1 MHVRA
6 WIPQHERKKAVDVA
20 TVVDVVVKESTSRKM
35 TSVSEIFV
43 RRPVMTTL
51 IMIGILVFGIVAYRM
66 LPVSDLPNVDFPTIQ
81 VTAQLPGAAPDTMA
95 SAVATPLEK
104 QFSTIPALDS
114 MTSVSGIGQT
124 QITLQFTL
132 ERNIDAAALDVQ
144 SSISAA
150 LKQLPPTMT
159 TPPTFR
165 KVNPADAPI
174 FFLGMSSKTLPLSK
188 VDEYGESLLAQR
200 LSMIDGVALVNV
212 YGSAKYAVR
221 IDLDPGAMASRGL
234 GIDQV
239 QAAVS
244 AGNVDLPTGV
254 LYGSDRTYNVIVNGQ
269 YDNAKP
275 FGDLIVSYQNGAPVR
290 LKDIGHVYDG
300 VQTDK
305 LAAWVNGQRGVLLA
319 IQKQP
324 GVNTIAVVQRIRAV
338 LPGFEK
344 QLPAG
349 VDLKIFYDR
358 TESIRA
364 SVDDV
369 EFSLLLALGLVILV
383 IFIFLRNLSATIIPA
398 LALPMSIVGTFAVMY
413 PFGYSLDNLSLMA
426 LTLCVGFVVDDAIV
440 MLENISRHMDMGK
453 TPLQAT
459 LDGAQEIGFT
469 IVSMT
474 LSLAA
479 VFIPLLFMGG
489 IIGRLLHEFAVT
501 IVSAVLVSGF
511 VSLSLTPMLCSRML
525 KSHKGEKHGRMYQF
539 FEDVFDG
546 MQGFYK
552 RTLHASLDHRRWV
565 LAGFGLILI
574 VTVALFVLVP
584 KGFLPSDD
592 TGQLFVFTEADQDV
606 GFAEMARKQHE
617 AAAIIQQD
625 KNIQGVMSFIGVSGS
640 SATINLGRM
649 IITLKPRSERAVP
662 DDVIQELR
670 PKLTGI
676 PGFKVYLQ
684 NIPIIRIG
692 GQLTKTQY
700 QYTLQDIDTKELFAF
715 VPKLV
720 ASISKLQGFQDVTS
734 DLLIATPEM
743 DVKIDRD
750 AASAVGV
757 TAAQIEG
764 ALYTAFGPQQVS
776 TIYTSIDQYWVLM
789 QVDPAKQDDT
799 GVLGQIY
806 IHSSGGQLVPL
817 SAVAHFDK
825 SVGPATISHFGQ
837 VPSVTLSFNL
847 APGVSLSQA
856 VERIDAAVAKM
867 NMPETITGSFQGTAQ
882 AFQSSIAGMGILLML
897 AIFVIYLV
905 LGILYES
912 FIHPVTILLG
922 LPTAA
927 FGALLTL
934 MIFHIDLNLYSAVGL
949 IMLIGIVKKNAIMM
963 IDFAV
968 GAERGGKSAEE
979 AIFEACLVR
988 FRPIMMTSFAA
999 LFGTLPI
1006 AIGFGAGGDSRRPLG
1021 LAVVGGLLTSQ
1032 ILTLYLTP
1040 AIYVYFDHFQ
1050 EWLRH
1055 RRKRRATGRHNVA
1068 AAD

>member
-1 MHVRA
+1 M
-6 WIPQHERKKAVDVA
+6 
-20 TVVDVVVKESTSRKM
+20 
-35 TSVSEIFV
+35 SVSEIFV

-51 IMIGILVFGIVAYRM
+51 VMVGILVFGVVAYRL

-81 VTAQLPGAAPDTMA
+81 VSAQLPGASPETMA

-114 MTSVSGIGQT
+114 MTSVSGIGQS

-144 SSISAA
+144 SAISAA

-174 FFLGMSSKTLPLSK
+174 YFVGMTSDTLPLSK

-200 LSMIDGVALVNV
+200 LSMIEGVALVNV
-212 YGSAKYAVR
+212 YGSAKHAVR
-221 IDLDPGAMASRGL
+221 IDLDPGAMAARGL

-239 QAAVS
+239 QSAVAS
-244 AGNVDLPTGV
+244 GNVDLPTGT
-254 LYGSDRTYNVIVNGQ
+254 LYGSNRTYNVMVNGQ
-269 YDNAKP
+269 FEAAKP
-275 FGDLIVSYQNGAPVR
+275 FENLVVSYQNGAPVR
-290 LKDIGHVYDG
+290 LKDIGRVYDG
-300 VQTDK
+300 IQNDK
-305 LAAWVNGQRGVLLA
+305 LAAWVNGKRGVLLA

-324 GVNTIAVVQRIRAV
+324 GVNTIAVVERIRAV
-338 LPGFEK
+338 LPEFEK

-349 VDLKIFYDR
+349 VDLKVFYDR

-369 EFSLLLALGLVILV
+369 EFSLLLALALVVLV
-383 IFIFLRNLSATIIPA
+383 IFLFLRNLSATIIPS
-398 LALPMSIVGTFAVMY
+398 LALPMSIVGTFAIMY

-440 MLENISRHMDMGK
+440 MLENISRHMEMGK
-453 TPLQAT
+453 TPVQAT
-459 LDGAQEIGFT
+459 FDGAREIGFT

-479 VFIPLLFMGG
+479 VFIPIMFMGG

-501 IVSAVLVSGF
+501 IVAAVLVSGF

-525 KSHKGEKHGRMYQF
+525 KAHHGERHGRLYQF
-539 FEDVFDG
+539 FEHVFDG
-546 MQGFYK
+546 MQRLYR
-552 RTLHASLDHRRWV
+552 RTLEIALAHRLAVLVAFASI
-565 LAGFGLILI
+565 LAA
-574 VTVALFVLVP
+574 TVALFVVVP

-592 TGQLFVFTEADQDV
+592 TGQLFAFTEADQDV
-606 GFAEMARKQHE
+606 GFDEMARKHTE
-617 AAAIIQQD
+617 AARIIRD
-625 KNIQGVMSFIGVSGS
+625 DPNVAGVMAFMGVSGS
-640 SATINLGRM
+640 SATLNVGRM
-649 IITLKPRSERAVP
+649 IVTLKPRSQRGSP
-662 DDVIQELR
+662 DEVIQELR

-684 NIPIIRIG
+684 NIPVIRIG

-720 ASISKLQGFQDVTS
+720 DALSKLEGFQDVTS
-734 DLLIATPEM
+734 DLLIASPEM

-776 TIYTSIDQYWVLM
+776 TIYTSIDEYWVLM
-789 QVDPAKQDDT
+789 EVDPKRQDDP

-806 IHSSGGQLVPL
+806 IHASSGQLVPL
-817 SAVAHFDK
+817 SAVAHFEK
-825 SVGPATISHFGQ
+825 SVGPATISHLGQ

-856 VERIDAAVAKM
+856 VQRLDAAVAKLR
-867 NMPETITGSFQGTAQ
+867 MPDTITGSFQGTAQ
-882 AFQSSIAGMGILLML
+882 AFQSSISGMGILLIL

-934 MIFHIDLNLYSAVGL
+934 LVFRIDLNLYSAVGL

-963 IDFAV
+963 IDFAIE
-968 GAERGGKSAEE
+968 AERSGKRAED

-1006 AIGFGAGGDSRRPLG
+1006 AIGAGAGGESRRPLG

-1032 ILTLYLTP
+1032 VLTLYLTP
-1040 AIYVYFDHFQ
+1040 VIYIYFDHLQ
-1050 EWLRH
+1050 GWLRGG
-1055 RRKRRATGRHNVA
+1055 RSRRAVA
-1068 AAD
+1068 GETEIGKNTIRPAH

>member
-1 MHVRA
+1 
-6 WIPQHERKKAVDVA
+6 
-20 TVVDVVVKESTSRKM
+20 
-35 TSVSEIFV
+35 
-43 RRPVMTTL
+43 MTTL
-51 IMIGILVFGIVAYRM
+51 LMVGILVFGIVAYRL

-81 VTAQLPGAAPDTMA
+81 VSATLPGASPETMA

-114 MTSVSGIGQT
+114 MTSTSGIGQT

-132 ERNIDAAALDVQ
+132 DRGIDAAALDVQ
-144 SSISAA
+144 AAISAA
-150 LKQLPPTMT
+150 LKQLPTSMT
-159 TPPTFR
+159 TPPSFR

-174 FFLGMSSKTLPLSK
+174 FFVGMSSKTLPLSK

-221 IDLDPGAMASRGL
+221 IDLDPGAMAARGL

-239 QAAVS
+239 KAAVA
-244 AGNVDLPTGV
+244 AGNVDLPTGT
-254 LYGSDRTYNVIVNGQ
+254 LYGGNRTYNVMVNGQ
-269 YDNAKP
+269 FEAAKP
-275 FGDLIVSYQNGAPVR
+275 FESLVVSYQNGAPVR
-290 LKDIGHVYDG
+290 LGEIGRVHEG
-300 VQTDK
+300 VQNDK
-305 LAAWVNGQRGVLLA
+305 LAAWVNGTRGVLLA

-324 GVNTIAVVQRIRAV
+324 GVNTIAVVERIRAV
-338 LPGFEK
+338 LPGFQK

-349 VDLKIFYDR
+349 VDLKVFYDR

-369 EFSLLLALGLVILV
+369 QFSLFLALILVVLV
-383 IFIFLRNLSATIIPA
+383 IFLFLRNLSATIIPS
-398 LALPMSIVGTFAVMY
+398 LALPMSIVGTFAIMY

-440 MLENISRHMDMGK
+440 MLENISRHLEMGK
-453 TPLQAT
+453 PPLQAT
-459 LDGAQEIGFT
+459 LDGAREIGFT

-525 KSHKGEKHGRMYQF
+525 KSHKDETHGRLYKF
-539 FEDVFDG
+539 FEHVFDG
-546 MQGFYK
+546 MQNVYR
-552 RTLHASLDHRRWV
+552 RTLQVCLRHRAIV
-565 LAGFGLILI
+565 LLVFAGIL
-574 VTVALFVLVP
+574 VATVALFVIVP

-592 TGQLFVFTEADQDV
+592 TGQLFVFTEADQDI
-606 GFAEMARKQHE
+606 GFDEMARKHNL
-617 AAAIIQQD
+617 AAKIVREDRNVA
-625 KNIQGVMSFIGVSGS
+625 GVMAFMGVSGS
-640 SATINLGRM
+640 SASLNLGRM
-649 IITLKPRSERAVP
+649 IVTLKPRSERGTP
-662 DDVIQELR
+662 EEVIQELR

-692 GQLTKTQY
+692 ARLTKTEY

-720 ASISKLQGFQDVTS
+720 DAIANLRGFQDVTS
-734 DLLIATPEM
+734 DLLIASPQM

-750 AASAVGV
+750 AAAAVGV
-757 TAAQIEG
+757 SAAQIES
-764 ALYTAFGPQQVS
+764 ALYSAFGPEQVS

-789 QVDPAKQDDT
+789 QVDPSRQSDP

-825 SVGPATISHFGQ
+825 SVGPSTISHQGQ
-837 VPSVTLSFNL
+837 VPAVTLSFNL

-856 VERIDAAVAKM
+856 VDRIEGAVAQIR
-867 NMPETITGSFQGTAQ
+867 MPGTITGSFQGTAQ
-882 AFQSSIAGMGILLML
+882 AFQSSVSGMGILLLL

-934 MIFHIDLNLYSAVGL
+934 LIFHIDLNLYSAVGL

-968 GAERGGKSAEE
+968 EAERAGKSAEE
-979 AIFEACLVR
+979 SIYEACLVR

-1006 AIGFGAGGDSRRPLG
+1006 ALGLGSGAESRRPLG

-1032 ILTLYLTP
+1032 VLTLYLTP
-1040 AIYVYFDHFQ
+1040 VIYVYFDHLQ
-1050 EWLRH
+1050 AWM
-1055 RRKRRATGRHNVA
+1055 RRRRGAAKTRLERGTPNYTGNVTRTTPGS
-1068 AAD
+1068 

>member
-1 MHVRA
+1 M
-6 WIPQHERKKAVDVA
+6 
-20 TVVDVVVKESTSRKM
+20 SSM
-35 TSVSEIFV
+35 SEIFV

-51 IMIGILVFGIVAYRM
+51 VMVGILVFGVVGYRL

-81 VTAQLPGAAPDTMA
+81 VTATLPGASPETMA
-95 SAVATPLEK
+95 SAVATPMEK
-104 QFSTIPALDS
+104 QFSTIAALDS

-124 QITLQFTL
+124 QVTLQFTL
-132 ERNIDAAALDVQ
+132 ERNIDDAALDVQ
-144 SSISAA
+144 SAISAA

-174 FFLGMSSKTLPLSK
+174 YFIGMDSDTLPISK

-221 IDLDPGAMASRGL
+221 IDLDPAAMAARGL

-239 QAAVS
+239 SAAVGN
-244 AGNVDLPTGV
+244 GNVNLPTGT
-254 LYGSDRTYNVIVNGQ
+254 LYGSDRTYNVMVNGQ
-269 YDNAKP
+269 FEAAKP
-275 FGDLIVSYQNGAPVR
+275 FADLIVSYQNGAPVR
-290 LKDIGHVYDG
+290 LRDIGKVYDG
-300 VQTDK
+300 IQNDK
-305 LAAWVNGQRGVLLA
+305 LAAWVNGKRGVLLA

-324 GVNTIAVVQRIRAV
+324 GVNTVAVVQRIKEV
-338 LPGFEK
+338 IPGFKK

-349 VDLKIFYDR
+349 VSLKVFYDR

-383 IFIFLRNLSATIIPA
+383 IFVFLRNLSATIIPS
-398 LALPMSIVGTFAVMY
+398 LALPMSIVGTFAIMY

-440 MLENISRHMDMGK
+440 MLENISRHMEMGK

-459 LDGAQEIGFT
+459 FDGAKEIGFT
-469 IVSMT
+469 ILSMT

-479 VFIPLLFMGG
+479 VFIPILFMSG

-501 IVSAVLVSGF
+501 IVAAVLVSGF

-525 KSHKGEKHGRMYQF
+525 KPHGNEKHGRMYQL
-539 FEDVFDG
+539 FEDFFDG
-546 MQGFYK
+546 MQNFYK
-552 RTLHASLDHRRWV
+552 RTLHVALAHRGWV
-565 LAGFGLILI
+565 I
-574 VTVALFVLVP
+574 VLFVLTIVATVVLFVFVP

-592 TGQLFVFTEADQDV
+592 TGQLFLFPEADQDV
-606 GFAEMARKQHE
+606 RFDEMARKHNE
-617 AAAIIQQD
+617 AAKIIAD
-625 KNIQGVMSFIGVSGS
+625 DPAVQGVMAFIGVSGS
-640 SATINLGRM
+640 SASLNLGRM
-649 IITLKPRSERAVP
+649 IVTLKPRSERGSP
-662 DDVIQELR
+662 DEVIQEMR
-670 PKLTGI
+670 PKLNGI

-720 ASISKLQGFQDVTS
+720 DSISKLQGFQDVTS

-750 AASAVGV
+750 AASVVGV
-757 TAAQIEG
+757 TASQIEN

-776 TIYTSIDQYWVLM
+776 TIYTSIDEYWVLM
-789 QVDPAKQDDT
+789 QVDPKKQNEP
-799 GVLGQIY
+799 GILRQIY

-825 SVGPATISHFGQ
+825 SVGAATISHLGQ
-837 VPSVTLSFNL
+837 VPSVTISFNL
-847 APGVSLSQA
+847 APGVSLGEA
-856 VERIDAAVAKM
+856 VERIDGAVSKID
-867 NMPETITGSFQGTAQ
+867 MPDTITGSFQGTAQ
-882 AFQSSIAGMGILLML
+882 AFQSSISSMGSLLL
-897 AIFVIYLV
+897 FAVFVIYLV

-912 FIHPVTILLG
+912 FIHPLTILFGVL
-922 LPTAA
+922 TAA

-934 MIFHIDLNLYSAVGL
+934 LIFHIDLNLYSAVGL

-963 IDFAV
+963 IDFALEKQRE
-968 GAERGGKSAEE
+968 GENAAD
-979 AIFEACLVR
+979 AIFDACIVR

-1006 AIGFGAGGDSRRPLG
+1006 ALGVGAGAESRRPLG
-1021 LAVVGGLLTSQ
+1021 VAVVGGLLTSQ
-1032 ILTLYLTP
+1032 VLTLYLTP
-1040 AIYVYFDHFQ
+1040 VIYLYFERLQ
-1050 EWLRH
+1050 EWLQH
-1055 RRKRRATGRHNVA
+1055 RRGKKKGKTPVDSTHTAIESH
-1068 AAD
+1068 

>member
-1 MHVRA
+1 
-6 WIPQHERKKAVDVA
+6 
-20 TVVDVVVKESTSRKM
+20 M

-51 IMIGILVFGIVAYRM
+51 VMIGILVFGIAAYRQ

-81 VTAQLPGAAPDTMA
+81 VTAVLPGASPETMA
-95 SAVATPLEK
+95 TAVATPLEK
-104 QFSTIPALDS
+104 QFSTIPSLDS
-114 MTSVSGIGQT
+114 MTSQSGIGQT

-174 FFLGMSSKTLPLSK
+174 FFVGMSSKTLPLSK

-221 IDLDPGAMASRGL
+221 IDLDPGAMAARGL

-239 QAAVS
+239 LTAVS
-244 AGNVDLPTGV
+244 NGNVDLPTGT
-254 LYGSDRTYNVIVNGQ
+254 LYGGNRTYNVMVNGQ
-269 YDNAKP
+269 FEAAKP
-275 FGDLIVSYQNGAPVR
+275 FENLIVSYQNGAPVR
-290 LKDIGHVYDG
+290 LRDIGRIYDG
-300 VQTDK
+300 VQNDK
-305 LAAWVNGQRGVLLA
+305 LAAWVNGTRGLLLA

-338 LPGFEK
+338 LPDFQK

-349 VDLKIFYDR
+349 VDLKVFYDR

-364 SVDDV
+364 SVGDV
-369 EFSLLLALGLVILV
+369 QFSLFLALILVVLV
-383 IFIFLRNLSATIIPA
+383 IFLFLRNLSATVIPS
-398 LALPMSIVGTFAVMY
+398 LALPMSIVGTFAIMY

-440 MLENISRHMDMGK
+440 MLENISRHLEMGK
-453 TPLQAT
+453 TPMQAT
-459 LDGAQEIGFT
+459 FDGAREIGFT

-479 VFIPLLFMGG
+479 VFIPLMFMGG

-525 KSHKGEKHGRMYQF
+525 KSHKGGNSDENQHGRMYQF
-539 FEDVFDG
+539 FEHVFDG
-546 MQGFYK
+546 MQDFYR
-552 RTLHASLDHRRWV
+552 RTLQVCLGHRRIV
-565 LAGFGLILI
+565 LLAFGLIL
-574 VTVALFVLVP
+574 VATVALFVVVP

-592 TGQLFVFTEADQDV
+592 TGQLFVFDEADQDV
-606 GFAEMARKQHE
+606 GFDEMARKHSQ
-617 AAAIIQQD
+617 AAKIIRD
-625 KNIQGVMSFIGVSGS
+625 DPNVAGVMAFMGVSGS
-640 SATINLGRM
+640 SATLNLGRM
-649 IITLKPRSERAVP
+649 IVTLKPRSERGSP
-662 DDVIQELR
+662 EQVIQELR
-670 PKLTGI
+670 PKLQGI

-692 GQLTKTQY
+692 AHLTKTEFQY
-700 QYTLQDIDTKELFAF
+700 ALQDIDTKELFAF

-720 ASISKLQGFQDVTS
+720 DAVSKLEGFQDVTS
-734 DLLIATPEM
+734 DLLIAQPEM

-789 QVDPAKQDDT
+789 QVDPSRQGDPN
-799 GVLGQIY
+799 VLSQIY
-806 IHSSGGQLVPL
+806 ISSNGGRSGNGQQVPL

-825 SVGPATISHFGQ
+825 SVGPATISHLGQ
-837 VPSVTLSFNL
+837 VPAVTLSFNL

-856 VERIDAAVAKM
+856 VERIDKAVAQLKM
-867 NMPETITGSFQGTAQ
+867 PDTITGQFQGTAQ
-882 AFQSSIAGMGILLML
+882 AFQSSIAGMGLLLAL

-912 FIHPVTILLG
+912 FIHPLTILSG

-934 MIFHIDLNLYSAVGL
+934 MLFGIDLNLYSAVGL

-968 GAERGGKSAEE
+968 EAERGGKSAEE

-1006 AIGFGAGGDSRRPLG
+1006 ALGLGAGAESRRPLG

-1032 ILTLYLTP
+1032 VLTLYLTP
-1040 AIYVYFDHFQ
+1040 VIYLYFDGLQ
-1050 EWLRH
+1050 QRLR
-1055 RRKRRATGRHNVA
+1055 RRRSSAGSTVSAHHIGSVA
-1068 AAD
+1068 RE

>member
-1 MHVRA
+1 
-6 WIPQHERKKAVDVA
+6 
-20 TVVDVVVKESTSRKM
+20 M

-43 RRPVMTTL
+43 RRPVMTIL
-51 IMIGILVFGIVAYRM
+51 VMIGILVFGIAGYRL

-81 VTAQLPGAAPDTMA
+81 VTASLPGASPETMA

-104 QFSTIPALDS
+104 QFSSIPALDS
-114 MTSVSGIGQT
+114 MTSLSGTGQT

-144 SSISAA
+144 SAISAA

-165 KVNPADAPI
+165 KNNPADAAI
-174 FFLGMSSKTLPLSK
+174 FLVEASSRTLPLAT
-188 VDEYGESLLAQR
+188 VDEYAESLLAQR

-212 YGSAKYAVR
+212 YGSAKHAVR
-221 IDLDPGAMASRGL
+221 IDLDPGAMAARGL

-239 QAAVS
+239 QAAVGN
-244 AGNVDLPTGV
+244 GNVNLPTGT
-254 LYGSDRTYNVIVNGQ
+254 LYGSDRTYNVMVNGQ
-269 YDNAKP
+269 FEAAKS
-275 FGDLIVSYQNGAPVR
+275 FADLIVSYQNGAPVR
-290 LKDIGHVYDG
+290 LRDIGRIYDG
-300 VQTDK
+300 VQNDK
-305 LAAWVNGQRGVLLA
+305 VAAWVNGQRGVLLA
-319 IQKQP
+319 VQRQP
-324 GVNTIAVVQRIRAV
+324 GANTIAVVERVRAV
-338 LPGFEK
+338 LPEFRK

-349 VDLKIFYDR
+349 LDLKVFYDR
-358 TESIRA
+358 TTSIRA
-364 SVDDV
+364 SVDEV
-369 EFSLLLALGLVILV
+369 QFSLMLALFLVVMV
-383 IFIFLRNLSATIIPA
+383 IFVFLRNLPATLIPS
-398 LALPMSIVGTFAVMY
+398 LALPMSIVGTFAIMY
-413 PFGYSLDNLSLMA
+413 PFGYSIDNLSLMA

-440 MLENISRHMDMGK
+440 MLENISRHMEMGK
-453 TPLQAT
+453 SALQAT
-459 LDGAQEIGFT
+459 FDGAREIGFT

-479 VFIPLLFMGG
+479 VFIPILFMGG
-489 IIGRLLHEFAVT
+489 IVGRLLHEFAVT

-525 KSHKGEKHGRMYQF
+525 KPNHSAKHGRLYQW
-539 FEDVFDG
+539 FEHAFDA
-546 MQGFYK
+546 MQNFYR
-552 RTLHASLDHRRWV
+552 RTLHAALEHQRVV
-565 LAGFGLILI
+565 LLGFFVILAA
-574 VTVALFVLVP
+574 TVALFYFAP

-592 TGQLFVFTEADQDV
+592 TGQLFVFTEADQDI
-606 GFAEMARKQHE
+606 GFDEMARKHNE
-617 AAAIIQQD
+617 AAKIIRED
-625 KNIQGVMSFIGVSGS
+625 PNVAGVMAFMGVSYS
-640 SATINLGRM
+640 SVTLNLGRM
-649 IITLKPRSERAVP
+649 IVALKPRSERGTP
-662 DDVIQELR
+662 EQVIQELR
-670 PKLTGI
+670 PKLAGI

-700 QYTLQDIDTKELFAF
+700 QYTLQDIDTKELFSF

-720 ASISKLQGFQDVTS
+720 DAVGKLEGFQDVTS
-734 DLLIATPEM
+734 DLLIATPEL

-750 AASAVGV
+750 AAAATGV
-757 TAAQIEG
+757 SAAQIEN

-789 QVDPAKQDDT
+789 QVDPKRQNDPA
-799 GVLGQIY
+799 VLGQLY
-806 IHSSGGQLVPL
+806 VRSSGGQLVPL
-817 SAVAHFDK
+817 SAVARFEK
-825 SVGPATISHFGQ
+825 SVGPATISHLGQ

-856 VERIDAAVAKM
+856 VERINGAVAKLK
-867 NMPETITGSFQGTAQ
+867 MPGSITGSFQGAAQ
-882 AFQSSIAGMGILLML
+882 AFQSSLSGMGVLLL
-897 AIFVIYLV
+897 FAIFVIYLV

-912 FIHPVTILLG
+912 FIHPLTILSG

-934 MIFHIDLNLYSAVGL
+934 MLFRVDLNLYAGVGL

-968 GAERGGKSAEE
+968 EKQRAGETPHE
-979 AIFEACLVR
+979 AIFDACLVR

-1006 AIGFGAGGDSRRPLG
+1006 ALGVGAGADARRPLG

-1040 AIYVYFDHFQ
+1040 VIYLYFERLQ
-1050 EWLRH
+1050 ERLR
-1055 RRKRRATGRHNVA
+1055 RRRTPAPATG
-1068 AAD
+1068 

>member
-1 MHVRA
+1 LS
-6 WIPQHERKKAVDVA
+6 I
-20 TVVDVVVKESTSRKM
+20 
-35 TSVSEIFV
+35 SEIFV

-51 IMIGILVFGIVAYRM
+51 VMIGILVFGLAAYRL

-81 VTAQLPGAAPDTMA
+81 VTAQLPGASPETMA

-104 QFSTIPALDS
+104 QFSTIPAVDS
-114 MTSVSGIGQT
+114 MTSQSGIGQT

-144 SSISAA
+144 SAISAA
-150 LKQLPPTMT
+150 LRQLPVTMT

-174 FFLGMSSKTLPLSK
+174 YYIGMTSKTLPLSK
-188 VDEYGESLLAQR
+188 IDEYGESLLAQR

-212 YGSAKYAVR
+212 YGSQKFAVR
-221 IDLDPGAMASRGL
+221 VDLDPGAMAARGL

-239 QAAVS
+239 QAAV
-244 AGNVDLPTGV
+244 ANGNVNLPTGV
-254 LYGSDRTYNVIVNGQ
+254 LYGSDRTYNVMVNGQ
-269 YDNAKP
+269 YETAKP
-275 FGDLIVSYQNGAPVR
+275 FGDLIVSYQNGAAVR

-300 VQTDK
+300 TQTDK

-324 GVNTIAVVQRIRAV
+324 GVNTIDVVTRIREV
-338 LPGFEK
+338 LPAFEK

-349 VDLKIFYDR
+349 VDLKVFYDR

-383 IFIFLRNLSATIIPA
+383 IFIFLRNLSATIIPS

-440 MLENISRHMDMGK
+440 MLENITRHMEMGK

-459 LDGAQEIGFT
+459 FDGASEIGFT
-469 IVSMT
+469 ILSMT

-501 IVSAVLVSGF
+501 IVAAVLVSGF

-525 KSHKGEKHGRMYQF
+525 KSHKGETHGRMYQG
-539 FEDVFDG
+539 FERAFDG
-546 MQGFYK
+546 LQSFYR
-552 RTLHASLDHRRWV
+552 RTLQTSLQHRRLV
-565 LAGFGLILI
+565 LLAFAGILVSTVFLLI
-574 VTVALFVLVP
+574 VVP
-584 KGFLPSDD
+584 KGFLPNDD
-592 TGQLFVFTEADQDV
+592 IGQLFVFTQADQDV
-606 GFAEMARKQHE
+606 GFDEMATKQQE
-617 AAAIIQQD
+617 AAKIISAD
-625 KNIQGVMSFIGVSGS
+625 PNVQGVMSFIGVSGS
-640 SATINLGRM
+640 SATLNLGRM
-649 IITLKPRSERAVP
+649 IVSLKPAGQRGSADE
-662 DDVIQELR
+662 VIQELR
-670 PKLTGI
+670 PKLNGMT
-676 PGFKVYLQ
+676 GFKVFLQ

-692 GQLTKTQY
+692 AHLTQTQY
-700 QYTLQDIDTKELFAF
+700 QYTLQDIDTRELFAF
-715 VPKLV
+715 VPRLV
-720 ASISKLQGFQDVTS
+720 DAIAGLEGFQDVTS
-734 DLLIATPEM
+734 DLLIATPEL

-750 AASAVGV
+750 AASSVGV

-789 QVDPAKQDDT
+789 QVDPKKQNDPA
-799 GVLGQIY
+799 VLGKLY
-806 IHSSGGQLVPL
+806 IHSNSGQLVPL

-825 SVGPATISHFGQ
+825 SVGPASISHLGQ
-837 VPSVTLSFNL
+837 VPAVTLSFNL

-856 VERIDAAVAKM
+856 VERIDAAVARLKM
-867 NMPETITGSFQGTAQ
+867 PDTITGSFQGTAQ
-882 AFQSSIAGMGILLML
+882 AFQSSIAGMGVLLLL

-912 FIHPVTILLG
+912 FIHPLTILSG

-934 MIFHIDLNLYSAVGL
+934 LIFHIDLNLYSAVGL

-968 GAERGGKSAEE
+968 EAERGGKSAEE
-979 AIFEACLVR
+979 SIFEACLVR

-1006 AIGFGAGGDSRRPLG
+1006 AVGFGAGGDSRRPLG

-1040 AIYVYFDHFQ
+1040 VIYIYFDHFQ
-1050 EWLRH
+1050 GRVRNWRER
-1055 RRKRRATGRHNVA
+1055 RRARRHDATATG
-1068 AAD
+1068 

>member
-1 MHVRA
+1 MV
-6 WIPQHERKKAVDVA
+6 
-20 TVVDVVVKESTSRKM
+20 
-35 TSVSEIFV
+35 SVSEIFV
-43 RRPVMTTL
+43 RRPIMTTL
-51 IMIGILVFGIVAYRM
+51 VMIGILVFGIAAYRL

-81 VTAQLPGAAPDTMA
+81 VTASLPGASPETMA

-104 QFSTIPALDS
+104 QFSTIPSLDS
-114 MTSVSGIGQT
+114 MTSLSGIGQT

-144 SSISAA
+144 SAISAA

-174 FFLGMSSKTLPLSK
+174 YFIGMSSKTLPLSK

-200 LSMIDGVALVNV
+200 LSMIEGVALVNV

-221 IDLDPGAMASRGL
+221 IDLDPGAMAARGL

-239 QAAVS
+239 SAAVGS
-244 AGNVDLPTGV
+244 GNVNLPTGT
-254 LYGSDRTYNVIVNGQ
+254 LYGSNRTYNVMVNGQ
-269 YDNAKP
+269 FDAAKP
-275 FGDLIVSYQNGAPVR
+275 FADLIVSYQNGAPVR
-290 LKDIGHVYDG
+290 LGDIGRVYDG
-300 VQTDK
+300 IQNDK
-305 LAAWVNGQRGVLLA
+305 LAAWVNGTRGVLLA

-324 GVNTIAVVQRIRAV
+324 GTNTIAVVERIRKV
-338 LPGFEK
+338 VPSFQQ

-349 VDLKIFYDR
+349 VDLKVFYDR

-369 EFSLLLALGLVILV
+369 QFSLLLALFLVVLV
-383 IFIFLRNLSATIIPA
+383 IFLFLRNLSATIIPS
-398 LALPMSIVGTFAVMY
+398 LALPMSIIGTFAIMY

-440 MLENISRHMDMGK
+440 MLENISRHMEMGK
-453 TPLQAT
+453 SALQAT
-459 LDGAQEIGFT
+459 FDGAREIGFT

-525 KSHKGEKHGRMYQF
+525 RPHHGEQHGRLYQW
-539 FEDVFDG
+539 FEHVFDG
-546 MQGFYK
+546 MQDFYR
-552 RTLHASLDHRRWV
+552 RTLSASLRHRRLV
-565 LAGFGLILI
+565 LLAFGVIL
-574 VTVALFVLVP
+574 VATVVLFVFVP
-584 KGFLPSDD
+584 KGFLPNDD
-592 TGQLFVFTEADQDV
+592 TGQLFVFTEADQDI
-606 GFAEMARKQHE
+606 GFDEMARKHNE
-617 AAAIIQQD
+617 AARIIRED
-625 KNIQGVMSFIGVSGS
+625 NNVAGVMAFMGVSGS
-640 SATINLGRM
+640 SATLNLGRM
-649 IITLKPRSERAVP
+649 IVTLKPRRERGTP
-662 DDVIQELR
+662 DEIIQELR

-684 NIPIIRIG
+684 NIPIIRLPG
-692 GQLTKTQY
+692 PLSKAQY

-715 VPKLV
+715 VPKLID
-720 ASISKLQGFQDVTS
+720 ALSKLEGFQDVTS
-734 DLLIATPEM
+734 DLLIASPEM

-750 AASAVGV
+750 AAAAVGV
-757 TAAQIEG
+757 TASQIES

-776 TIYTSIDQYWVLM
+776 TIYTSIDQYWVQM
-789 QVDPAKQDDT
+789 QVDPKRQNDPA
-799 GVLGQIY
+799 VLAQIY
-806 IHSSGGQLVPL
+806 IHSNNDQLVPL
-817 SAVAHFDK
+817 SAVAHFEK
-825 SVGPATISHFGQ
+825 SVGAATISHLGQ

-856 VERIDAAVAKM
+856 LERINGAVTKLKVPA
-867 NMPETITGSFQGTAQ
+867 TITGTFQGAAQ
-882 AFQSSIAGMGILLML
+882 VFQSSVAGMGTLLLL

-912 FIHPVTILLG
+912 FIHPLTILSG

-934 MIFHIDLNLYSAVGL
+934 LIFHIDLNLYSAVGL

-968 GAERGGKSAEE
+968 EAERAGKKPDE

-1006 AIGFGAGGDSRRPLG
+1006 ALGVGSGAESRRPLG
-1021 LAVVGGLLTSQ
+1021 MAVVGGLLTSQ
-1032 ILTLYLTP
+1032 VLTLYLTP
-1040 AIYVYFDHFQ
+1040 VIYLYFERLQ
-1050 EWLRH
+1050 GYQRA
-1055 RRKRRATGRHNVA
+1055 RRERRALA
-1068 AAD
+1068 AKHA

>member
-1 MHVRA
+1 M
-6 WIPQHERKKAVDVA
+6 
-20 TVVDVVVKESTSRKM
+20 SSM
-35 TSVSEIFV
+35 SEIFV

-51 IMIGILVFGIVAYRM
+51 LMVGILVFGIVGYRL

-81 VTAQLPGAAPDTMA
+81 VTATLPGASPETMS

-104 QFSTIPALDS
+104 QFSTIAALDS

-124 QITLQFTL
+124 QVTLQFTL
-132 ERNIDAAALDVQ
+132 ERNIDDAALDVQ
-144 SSISAA
+144 SAISAA

-174 FFLGMSSKTLPLSK
+174 YFIGMDSDTLPISK

-221 IDLDPGAMASRGL
+221 IDLDPAAMAARGL

-239 QAAVS
+239 SAAVGN
-244 AGNVDLPTGV
+244 GNVNLPTGT
-254 LYGSDRTYNVIVNGQ
+254 LYGSDRTYNVMVNGQ
-269 YDNAKP
+269 FEAAKP
-275 FGDLIVSYQNGAPVR
+275 FADLIVSYQNGAPVR
-290 LKDIGHVYDG
+290 LRDIGHIYDG
-300 VQTDK
+300 IQNDK
-305 LAAWVNGQRGVLLA
+305 LAAWVNGKRGVLLA

-324 GVNTIAVVQRIRAV
+324 GVNTVAVVQRIKAV
-338 LPGFEK
+338 IPGFKK

-349 VDLKIFYDR
+349 VSLKVFYDR

-383 IFIFLRNLSATIIPA
+383 IFVFLRNLSATIIPS
-398 LALPMSIVGTFAVMY
+398 LALPMSIAGTFAIMY

-440 MLENISRHMDMGK
+440 MLENIARHMEMGK

-459 LDGAQEIGFT
+459 FDGAKEIGFT
-469 IVSMT
+469 ILSMT

-479 VFIPLLFMGG
+479 VFIPILFMSG

-501 IVSAVLVSGF
+501 IVAAVLVSGF

-525 KSHKGEKHGRMYQF
+525 KSHAGEKHGRMYQA
-539 FEDVFDG
+539 FENFFDG
-546 MQGFYK
+546 MQNFYK
-552 RTLHASLDHRRWV
+552 RTLHVALAHRGWV
-565 LAGFGLILI
+565 I
-574 VTVALFVLVP
+574 VLFVLTIVATGVLFVFVP

-606 GFAEMARKQHE
+606 GFEEMARKHNE
-617 AAAIIQQD
+617 AAKIIRD
-625 KNIQGVMSFIGVSGS
+625 DPAVQGVMAFIGVSGS
-640 SATINLGRM
+640 SASLNLGRM
-649 IITLKPRSERAVP
+649 IVTLKPRSERGSP
-662 DDVIQELR
+662 DEVIQEMR
-670 PKLTGI
+670 PKLNGI

-720 ASISKLQGFQDVTS
+720 DSISKLQGFQDVTS

-757 TAAQIEG
+757 TANQIES

-789 QVDPAKQDDT
+789 QVDPKKQNDP

-806 IHSSGGQLVPL
+806 IHSSGGQQVPL

-825 SVGPATISHFGQ
+825 SVGAATISHLGQ
-837 VPSVTLSFNL
+837 VPSVTISFNL
-847 APGVSLSQA
+847 APGISLGEA
-856 VERIDAAVAKM
+856 VEKIDGAVAKIK
-867 NMPETITGSFQGTAQ
+867 MPDTITGSFQGTAQ
-882 AFQSSIAGMGILLML
+882 AFQSSISSMGSLLL
-897 AIFVIYLV
+897 FAVFVIYLV

-912 FIHPVTILLG
+912 FIHPLTILFGVL
-922 LPTAA
+922 TAA

-934 MIFHIDLNLYSAVGL
+934 LIFHIDLNLYSAVGL

-963 IDFAV
+963 IDFALEKQRE
-968 GAERGGKSAEE
+968 GEKAAD
-979 AIFEACLVR
+979 AIFDACIVR

-999 LFGTLPI
+999 LMGTLPI
-1006 AIGFGAGGDSRRPLG
+1006 ALGIGAGAESRRPLG
-1021 LAVVGGLLTSQ
+1021 VAVVGGLLTSQ
-1032 ILTLYLTP
+1032 VLTLYLTP
-1040 AIYVYFDHFQ
+1040 VIYLYFERLQ
-1050 EWLRH
+1050 EWLQH
-1055 RRKRRATGRHNVA
+1055 RRGKKKSRTPVDSSQTA
-1068 AAD
+1068 AESH

>member
-1 MHVRA
+1 
-6 WIPQHERKKAVDVA
+6 
-20 TVVDVVVKESTSRKM
+20 M

-43 RRPVMTTL
+43 RRPIMTTL
-51 IMIGILVFGIVAYRM
+51 VMIGILVFGIAAYRL

-81 VTAQLPGAAPDTMA
+81 ITAQLPGASPETMA

-104 QFSTIPALDS
+104 QFSTISAVES
-114 MTSVSGIGQT
+114 MTSLSGIGQT

-159 TPPTFR
+159 TPPNFR

-174 FFLGMSSKTLPLSK
+174 YFIGMSSKTLPLSK

-221 IDLDPGAMASRGL
+221 IDLDPGAMAARGL

-239 QAAVS
+239 SAAVGS
-244 AGNVDLPTGV
+244 GNVNLPTGT
-254 LYGSDRTYNVIVNGQ
+254 LYGSNRTYNVMVNGQ
-269 YDNAKP
+269 FDAAKP
-275 FGDLIVSYQNGAPVR
+275 FADMIVSYQNGAPVR
-290 LKDIGHVYDG
+290 LGDIGRVYDG
-300 VQTDK
+300 IQNDK
-305 LAAWVNGQRGVLLA
+305 LAAWVNGTRGVLLA

-324 GVNTIAVVQRIRAV
+324 GTNTIAVVERIRKV

-344 QLPAG
+344 ELPAG
-349 VDLKIFYDR
+349 VDLKVFYDR

-364 SVDDV
+364 SVHDV
-369 EFSLLLALGLVILV
+369 QFSLLLALFLVVLV
-383 IFIFLRNLSATIIPA
+383 IFLFLRNLSATIIPS
-398 LALPMSIVGTFAVMY
+398 LALPMSIVGTFAIMY

-440 MLENISRHMDMGK
+440 MLENIARHMEMGK
-453 TPLQAT
+453 SAMQAT
-459 LDGAQEIGFT
+459 FDGAREIGFT

-479 VFIPLLFMGG
+479 VFIPILFMSG
-489 IIGRLLHEFAVT
+489 IVGRLLHEFAVT

-525 KSHKGEKHGRMYQF
+525 KPHHGESHGRMYQW
-539 FEDVFDG
+539 FEHVFDG
-546 MQGFYK
+546 MQDFYR
-552 RTLHASLDHRRWV
+552 RTLSASMRHQRLV
-565 LAGFGLILI
+565 LLAFGLILAA
-574 VTVALFVLVP
+574 TVVLFVYVP
-584 KGFLPSDD
+584 KGFLPNDD
-592 TGQLFVFTEADQDV
+592 TGQLFVFTEADQDI
-606 GFAEMARKQHE
+606 GFDEMARKHNE
-617 AAAIIQQD
+617 AARIIRED
-625 KNIQGVMSFIGVSGS
+625 PNVAGVMAFMGVSGS
-640 SATINLGRM
+640 SATLNLGRM
-649 IITLKPRSERAVP
+649 IVTLKPRSKRGTP
-662 DDVIQELR
+662 DEVIQELR

-684 NIPIIRIG
+684 NIPIIRLPG
-692 GQLTKTQY
+692 PLSKAQY
-700 QYTLQDIDTKELFAF
+700 QYTLQDIDTKELFGF

-720 ASISKLQGFQDVTS
+720 DAISKLEGFQDVTS
-734 DLLIATPEM
+734 DLLIASPEM

-750 AASAVGV
+750 AAASVGV
-757 TAAQIEG
+757 TAAQIES

-776 TIYTSIDQYWVLM
+776 TIYTSIDQYWVQM
-789 QVDPAKQDDT
+789 QVDPKRQNDPA
-799 GVLGQIY
+799 VLAQIY
-806 IHSSGGQLVPL
+806 IHSNNGQMVPL
-817 SAVAHFDK
+817 SAVAHFEK
-825 SVGPATISHFGQ
+825 SVGAATISHLGQ

-856 VERIDAAVAKM
+856 VERLDGAVARVKA
-867 NMPETITGSFQGTAQ
+867 PATISGTFQGAAQ
-882 AFQSSIAGMGILLML
+882 AFQSSIAGMGTLLLL

-912 FIHPVTILLG
+912 FIHPLTILSG

-934 MIFHIDLNLYSAVGL
+934 LIFHIDLNLYSAVGL

-963 IDFAV
+963 IDFAIE
-968 GAERGGKSAEE
+968 AERGGKSAAE

-1006 AIGFGAGGDSRRPLG
+1006 ALGVGSGAESRRPLG

-1032 ILTLYLTP
+1032 VLTLYLTP
-1040 AIYVYFDHFQ
+1040 VIYLYFERLQ
-1050 EWLRH
+1050 ERMRQ
-1055 RRKRRATGRHNVA
+1055 RRGKRPERDTVP
-1068 AAD
+1068 ADTTLQRGV